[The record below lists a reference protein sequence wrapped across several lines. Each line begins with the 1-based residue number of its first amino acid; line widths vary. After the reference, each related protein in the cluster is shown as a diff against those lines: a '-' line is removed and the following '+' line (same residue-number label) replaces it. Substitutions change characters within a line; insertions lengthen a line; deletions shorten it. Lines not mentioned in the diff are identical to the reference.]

1 MEQLPGLAADAAAKL
16 LTAAVK
22 RPDGNDATA
31 FNDQAIG
38 LKAMRSAVIEHDS
51 RLVELARFKEA
62 MLSRPF

>member
-1 MEQLPGLAADAAAKL
+1 MMELPGLAADSVAKL

-31 FNDQAIG
+31 FTDQAAG
-38 LKAMRSAVIEHDS
+38 LKAIRFAVIEHDS
-51 RLVELARFKEA
+51 RLAELDRFKEA